1 MRDTDFYKLV
11 DAGYG
16 KILKTLMEQ
25 EHHNY
30 LNDDKH
36 ANRWYGNEKLSSA
49 KERQIIITY
58 WIGEA

>member
-1 MRDTDFYKLV
+1 MRDSDFYKLV

-25 EHHNY
+25 EHHNC

-36 ANRWYGNEKLSSA
+36 ANR
-49 KERQIIITY
+49 
-58 WIGEA
+58 